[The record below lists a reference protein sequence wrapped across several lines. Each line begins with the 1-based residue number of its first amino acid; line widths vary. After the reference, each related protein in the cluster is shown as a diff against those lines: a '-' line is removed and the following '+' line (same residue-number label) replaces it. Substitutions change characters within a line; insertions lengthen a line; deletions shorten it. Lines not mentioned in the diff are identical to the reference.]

1 MDYTLHEWVRMAS
14 HHGSIARCAIEKQ
27 AEESGL
33 DALAVREKMRHHL
46 RVMQE
51 AAQQGLDER
60 LRSVTGLTGGQAAL
74 MMKRLQAGKC
84 LAGNLLGKAE
94 VYALATAE
102 CNGCMGKIV
111 AAPTAGA
118 CGILPGAVL
127 AMMEEKGATEEQAV
141 DALFVAAAVGQAIA
155 TQASISG
162 AEGGCQAE
170 CGSAAAMAAAALVLA
185 LVFALQLSMSIADP
199 IRRLTQTMRR
209 VEEGDLHVRC
219 QVSSRTEL
227 GQLSDS
233 FNHMIAKTADL
244 MDERLRIE
252 EQKRKSEWKAL
263 QAQIQ
268 PHFLYNTLDSII
280 WMSHAGRNEEV
291 VEMTSALAL
300 LLRSSIGDGSDTNTL
315 KKEIAHV
322 RSYLTIQKMRYHT
335 LHDEIDNV
343 EKELH
348 DRLGCEAVIH
358 MDPIVT
364 NDEAVNVTHQRIAAL
379 VRGIDE
385 NISIHDFRMVTGPTH
400 TNVIFDAVVPY
411 GCKMSDR
418 EAEEK
423 IKKAVHELDP
433 SYFAVVQIDK
443 SYVR

>member
-127 AMMEEKGATEEQAV
+127 AMMEEKGTTEEQAV

-155 TQASISG
+155 AQASISG

-170 CGSAAAMAAAALVLA
+170 CGSAAAMAAAALVYLEGGNPQQCA
-185 LVFALQLSMSIADP
+185 DAAAFALMNLLGLVCDPVGGLVEVPCVYRNVGASGIAFTAADMVLSGIRCPIEPDEVILAMKEVGDALPTSLRETGEGGCAACESICK
-199 IRRLTQTMRR
+199 RL
-209 VEEGDLHVRC
+209 H
-219 QVSSRTEL
+219 
-227 GQLSDS
+227 
-233 FNHMIAKTADL
+233 H
-244 MDERLRIE
+244 
-252 EQKRKSEWKAL
+252 
-263 QAQIQ
+263 
-268 PHFLYNTLDSII
+268 
-280 WMSHAGRNEEV
+280 
-291 VEMTSALAL
+291 
-300 LLRSSIGDGSDTNTL
+300 
-315 KKEIAHV
+315 KE
-322 RSYLTIQKMRYHT
+322 
-335 LHDEIDNV
+335 
-343 EKELH
+343 
-348 DRLGCEAVIH
+348 
-358 MDPIVT
+358 
-364 NDEAVNVTHQRIAAL
+364 
-379 VRGIDE
+379 
-385 NISIHDFRMVTGPTH
+385 
-400 TNVIFDAVVPY
+400 
-411 GCKMSDR
+411 
-418 EAEEK
+418 
-423 IKKAVHELDP
+423 
-433 SYFAVVQIDK
+433 
-443 SYVR
+443 